1 MSDRRQLRLA
11 AFYTPPGSSYAGW
24 RMPDAR
30 PADMEFDD
38 YVDMARMAERGKLD
52 MIFFQDTAAVA
63 AAAVDGGADPE
74 VQTGAARVV
83 RIEPLTLL
91 AALAAVTKHVGLVAT
106 ATTTYNEPWH
116 IARRFAS
123 VDAISKGR
131 AGWNLVTSQFEQE
144 AFNFGQD
151 SHAAHGD
158 RYDRASEFYDVVAG
172 LWDSWDD
179 GAIIR
184 DKATGRYFDPKGM
197 HVLAHEGPHFK
208 VRGPLNVARSPQGRP
223 IVAQAGSSPT
233 GRDLAARIAD
243 LTFTAQT
250 DLREA
255 RAFRAEMRGRVL
267 AHGRHPEALK
277 VLPGLSF
284 IVAETE
290 SEARAL
296 HEQLMSMMVDRII
309 LPTLSRL
316 TGGVDLRQY
325 PLDGPLPPLPPTNS
339 GQSRQA
345 MLVDLARRE
354 NLSIRQLARHYA
366 TSNGHLIFVGTPR
379 AMADLMEEWL
389 REDAA
394 DGFMLLQP
402 YFPTPLDNF
411 VRLVVPELQ
420 RRGIFRTAYE
430 GRTLRE
436 NLGLPP
442 VVSRHAAAA
451 GA

>member
-1 MSDRRQLRLA
+1 MTTPPRQLKLG
-11 AFYTPPGSSYAGW
+11 AFFTPPGSHYAGW

-30 PADMEFDD
+30 PADMEFED
-38 YVDMARMAERGKLD
+38 YADMARMAERGLLD

-63 AAAVDGGADPE
+63 AAAVDTKDDLE

-91 AALAAVTKHVGLVAT
+91 AALAVVTKHIGLVAT

-151 SHAAHGD
+151 EHANHAV
-158 RYDRASEFYDVVAG
+158 RYERASEFYDVVTG
-172 LWDSWDD
+172 LWNSWDE

-184 DKATGRYFDPKGM
+184 DKDSGRYFDPAGL
-197 HVLAHEGPHFK
+197 HVLRHEGPFFK

-223 IVAQAGSSPT
+223 IVAQAGSSEP
-233 GRDLAARIAD
+233 GRNLAARTAD

-250 DLREA
+250 DVAEA
-255 RAFRAEMRGRVL
+255 RAFRDDMRARVV
-267 AHGRHPEALK
+267 AHGRHPDALK
-277 VLPGLSF
+277 VLPGLNF
-284 IVAETE
+284 LVAETE
-290 SEARAL
+290 SDARAMQ
-296 HEQLMSMMVDRII
+296 ERLMSMMVDRII

-316 TGGVDLRQY
+316 TGGVDLRAY
-325 PLDGPLPPLPPTNS
+325 PLDGPLPPLPQSNS
-339 GQSRQA
+339 AHGRQA
-345 MLVDLARRE
+345 MLLEMAERE
-354 NLSIRQLARHYA
+354 NLSIRQLARRFA
-366 TSNGHLIFVGTPR
+366 TANGHLVFVGTPK
-379 AMADLMEEWL
+379 AMAELMEEWL
-389 REDAA
+389 RADAV

-430 GRTLRE
+430 GTTLRE

-442 VVSRHAAAA
+442 L
-451 GA
+451 

>member
-1 MSDRRQLRLA
+1 MSSAPDRLRLA
-11 AFYTPPGSSYAGW
+11 AFFTPPGSAYAGW
-24 RMPDAR
+24 RMPEAR
-30 PADMEFDD
+30 AADMEFED
-38 YVDMARMAERGKLD
+38 YAEMARLAETGKLD
-52 MIFFQDTAAVA
+52 MLFFQDTAAA
-63 AAAVDGGADPE
+63 AAAALDDSDPE
-74 VQTGAARVV
+74 VQTGAARVT

-91 AALAAVTKHVGLVAT
+91 AALAVVTKHLGLVAT

-151 SHAAHGD
+151 EHAAHGD
-158 RYDRASEFYDVVAG
+158 RYERAAEFYEVVAG
-172 LWDSWDD
+172 LWDSWDAD
-179 GAIIR
+179 AIIR
-184 DKATGRYFDPKGM
+184 DKASGRYFEPAGM
-197 HVLAHEGPHFK
+197 RVLRHEGKHFK

-250 DLREA
+250 DPAEA
-255 RAFRAEMRGRVL
+255 RDFRQEMRGRVV

-277 VLPGLSF
+277 VLPGLNF

-296 HEQLMSMMVDRII
+296 QEQLMSMMVDRII

-339 GQSRQA
+339 GQSRQK
-345 MLVDLARRE
+345 MLVELAARE
-354 NLSIRQLARHYA
+354 GLSIRQLARRYA

-379 AMADLMEEWL
+379 AMAELMEEWL
-389 REDAA
+389 RAEAA

-402 YFPTPLDNF
+402 YFPTPLANF

-420 RRGIFRTAYE
+420 RRGIFRTEYE

-442 VVSRHAAAA
+442 L
-451 GA
+451 